1 MHDDEA
7 ANPAVS
13 ERHSPS
19 QSLRRPDFIIGGAP
33 KCGTTSLHFILDQHP
48 DVAVPN
54 DEVHFFDADD
64 PVSHPDFLRL
74 EDGALKWW
82 DPGSDAEDNQRW
94 YAERFGGLGAP
105 RLIGED
111 STTYL
116 MSEVAAKRIAEQLP
130 DVKVIFMLRHPVRRA
145 YSQYWHLVKTSR
157 AVESFEQ
164 ALMRHPQIMLGSSYA
179 AGLKR
184 FFDALGRHRVHIC
197 FFEDFR
203 ADIQGC
209 VDEVTSF
216 LGLDQL
222 EVDPER
228 AWFNRTKYS
237 SAPRMHRLANHVGRR
252 LVRGRYNRHMGGGVG
267 LGRRVE
273 NKLHYWWFAHV
284 NPRFMTVDRPPEM
297 RDDTRRYLEQHLSA
311 RNAGLSQL
319 LERDLKDLWP
329 GMTC

>member
-1 MHDDEA
+1 MNHISMHDDEA
-7 ANPAVS
+7 ANPAFS
-13 ERHSPS
+13 ERHSPN

-116 MSEVAAKRIAEQLP
+116 MSEVAAKRIAAQLP

-237 SAPRMHRLANHVGRR
+237 SCAAYAPAGEPRRPQAGAGALQSPHGGRR
-252 LVRGRYNRHMGGGVG
+252 RAWSQGREQAALLVVRACKPTLYDGRSTAGN
-267 LGRRVE
+267 
-273 NKLHYWWFAHV
+273 
-284 NPRFMTVDRPPEM
+284 
-297 RDDTRRYLEQHLSA
+297 A
-311 RNAGLSQL
+311 R
-319 LERDLKDLWP
+319 
-329 GMTC
+329 